1 MSRITKSQKYAILWL
16 NSQSKN
22 NHEISK
28 ELNLTTKQVNSV
40 LKSNTKPE
48 NPPSNNLE
56 TKTKPMGSTN
66 SRNLIIKETNNKQ
79 KVALMSKEFSMMSDE
94 FRKKTTK
101 PKNRKQNIYK
111 INEKE

>member
-1 MSRITKSQKYAILWL
+1 MSRITKSQKYAVLWL

-22 NHEISK
+22 DEEISK

-40 LKSNTKPE
+40 LKSSVKPE

-56 TKTKPMGSTN
+56 TKTKPMN
-66 SRNLIIKETNNKQ
+66 SKNLIIKETNNKQ
-79 KVALMSKEFSMMSDE
+79 KVAIMSKEFSMISDE
-94 FRKKTTK
+94 LKKNHKNSINVKK
-101 PKNRKQNIYK
+101 PNIYK